1 MSPERLNLYSEVL
14 KNYGDLQEM
23 KNRIIVSRS
32 AVYIEIILQNI
43 HRKAIVKVNYDWFK
57 L

>member
-14 KNYGDLQEM
+14 KNDGDLQEM

-43 HRKAIVKVNYDWFK
+43 HRKAIVKVNYDWFR